1 VVATTGEMHE
11 GVQTVIVRKKRPG
24 RWAAVG
30 ICLVLFAMFIHTL
43 FANPNFEWSV
53 VGSYFFDPLVLSGV
67 KLTLILTATGMG
79 IGIALGIVLALMRLS
94 ANPIVSSVSWSYIW
108 FFRGTPLLVQLIFW
122 YNIAALY
129 PRLSL
134 GVPFGP
140 HVASAQSNSLISPIF
155 AAIVGLG
162 LNEAAY
168 FAEIVRGGILSVERG
183 QMEAALTIGMTPLQA
198 MRRIVLPQA
207 MRVIIPPTGN
217 SVIGMLKFSAL
228 ASVISVGELL
238 FNVQQVYTR
247 TYETIPLLIVASLW
261 YLAMSSALSVGQYY
275 IERYFGRGQAV
286 VSNQPGVLAQA
297 GEWITARGSRRSEPM
312 SDIG

>member
-1 VVATTGEMHE
+1 
-11 GVQTVIVRKKRPG
+11 
-24 RWAAVG
+24 
-30 ICLVLFAMFIHTL
+30 
-43 FANPNFEWSV
+43 
-53 VGSYFFDPLVLSGV
+53 V